1 MRRLVFW
8 LVLGL
13 ILGLTPVAGMPAA
26 HAAPPPEVRFDQ
38 RLEESLPL
46 DLTFTDASG
55 RASRLESYFGARPVA
70 IAMVQ
75 YGCPNL
81 CTHILNGL
89 IKSLSEQ
96 RFDVGRA
103 LTVLVVSLDPHETPE
118 DAEVRRQLTLKR
130 YGRAGT
136 EDGWQF
142 MTGDEASIRRL
153 AEALGIHYS
162 YDAKTQQYA
171 HPAGITIVTPQG
183 RIARYLFGIEFPQR
197 DLRLAVLEAAEN
209 RIGSPVD
216 QVLMRCYRYDPQN
229 GRYSLVVM
237 EVLRLGGVATML
249 LLGGLV
255 GGLSVA
261 ERRRRKA
268 AGSGRPGGER

>member
-1 MRRLVFW
+1 MRTWRLFLW
-8 LVLGL
+8 L
-13 ILGLTPVAGMPAA
+13 ILGLSLVAGMPEARA
-26 HAAPPPEVRFDQ
+26 VLPPEVRFDQ
-38 RLEESLPL
+38 RLEERVPL
-46 DLTFTDASG
+46 ELTFMDASG
-55 RASRLESYFGARPVA
+55 RALRLESVFGTRPVA

-75 YGCPNL
+75 YDCPNL
-81 CTHILNGL
+81 CTHVLNGL

-96 RFDVGRA
+96 RFDVGKA

-118 DAEVRRQLTLKR
+118 LAEVRRQLTLKR

-142 MTGDEASIRRL
+142 LTGDEASIRQL

-171 HPAGITIVTPQG
+171 HPAGITIATPQG

-216 QVLMRCYRYDPQN
+216 QVLMRCYRYDPQH
-229 GRYSLVVM
+229 GRYSLAVM
-237 EVLRLGGVATML
+237 EVLRLGGIATML
-249 LLGGLV
+249 LLGGLI
-255 GGLSVA
+255 GGLGVA

-268 AGSGRPGGER
+268 VGGGRQGGER